1 MSQRKST
8 VFYGILIAFV
18 SVVVGMVIASKLD
31 LVPAAAANLTIPAT
45 NSAPL
50 SGPIDATT
58 FRTIAHDA
66 TPSVVSI
73 ITMSAV
79 DRSETDFSDLFG
91 PQSPFGQLPFGNGR
105 QQPQRQQGPQR
116 PE

>member
-8 VFYGILIAFV
+8 IFYGILIAFV
-18 SVVVGMVIASKLD
+18 SVVVGMVIASRLD
-31 LVPAAAANLTIPAT
+31 LTPQSAANLTIPPT

-73 ITMSAV
+73 IVTSAV
-79 DRSETDFSDLFG
+79 DQSEMDMSELFG
-91 PQSPFGQLPFGNGR
+91 GESPFGQLPFGNGNR
-105 QQPQRQQGPQR
+105 QGQ
-116 PE
+116 